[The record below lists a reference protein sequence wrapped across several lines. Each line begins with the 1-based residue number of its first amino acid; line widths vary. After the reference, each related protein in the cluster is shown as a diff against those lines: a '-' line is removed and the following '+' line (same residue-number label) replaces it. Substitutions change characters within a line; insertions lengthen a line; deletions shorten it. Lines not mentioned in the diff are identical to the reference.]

1 MNLKNGGSVPLVTDL
16 QNLPSQKQNT
26 SSTQRRMLT
35 KSEIEFLQKNKKD
48 SMEKMIHIF
57 KSEKLIIKV
66 STKRLRSRKSVNF
79 RQYQVVRAR
88 QFINKCLSIQLK
100 IF

>member
-1 MNLKNGGSVPLVTDL
+1 
-16 QNLPSQKQNT
+16 
-26 SSTQRRMLT
+26 
-35 KSEIEFLQKNKKD
+35 
-48 SMEKMIHIF
+48 MEKMIHIF